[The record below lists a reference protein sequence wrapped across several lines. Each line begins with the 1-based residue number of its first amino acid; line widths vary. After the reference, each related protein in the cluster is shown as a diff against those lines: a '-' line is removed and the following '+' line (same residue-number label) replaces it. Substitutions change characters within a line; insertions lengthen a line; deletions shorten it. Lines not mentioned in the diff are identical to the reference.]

1 MLWKII
7 KGYNDL
13 RVAHLDISNI
23 SFKENKDN
31 AYDIILHGIKSRMN
45 E

>member
-1 MLWKII
+1 MYWKTI

-13 RVAHLDISNI
+13 RVVHLDITNI
-23 SFKENKDN
+23 SFKENEDN
-31 AYDIILHGIKSRMN
+31 AYDIILHEIKSRMN